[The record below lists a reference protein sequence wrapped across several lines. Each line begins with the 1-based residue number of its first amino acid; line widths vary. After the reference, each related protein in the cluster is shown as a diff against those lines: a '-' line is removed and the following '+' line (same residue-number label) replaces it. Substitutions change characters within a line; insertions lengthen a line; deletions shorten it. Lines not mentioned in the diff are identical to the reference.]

1 MSKPPV
7 TALEIPPY
15 WPATVADSL
24 NNCKGVSVR
33 PGPDNSIE
41 AWSALRGRFMSLQL
55 PGGGVAFATEADR
68 DLVLGAILGL
78 NVLPAPA
85 LASVKP

>member
-7 TALEIPPY
+7 TALEIPPE
-15 WPATVADSL
+15 WPVAVADAL

-41 AWSALRGRFMSLQL
+41 AWSALRNRWMKLQL

-78 NVLPAPA
+78 NVLPMPAAPTA
-85 LASVKP
+85 